1 MPKCFGLDL
10 EEATIDQMQEWMH
23 KGKLTSRQLTS
34 CYLNRIDQLQEYVN
48 AVMEINPDV
57 LKIASMM
64 DEERKD
70 GKVRGPLHGIVSRY
84 LWVSDLC

>member
-1 MPKCFGLDL
+1 
-10 EEATIDQMQEWMH
+10 MQSWME

-84 LWVSDLC
+84 CSSQNAGLSPR

>member
-1 MPKCFGLDL
+1 
-10 EEATIDQMQEWMH
+10 MQSWME

-34 CYLNRIDQLQEYVN
+34 CYLNRVDQLQEYVN
-48 AVMEINPDV
+48 AVMEINQDV

-70 GKVRGPLHGIVSRY
+70 GKVRGPLHGIVSCY
-84 LWVSDLC
+84 CLSQNADLRPR